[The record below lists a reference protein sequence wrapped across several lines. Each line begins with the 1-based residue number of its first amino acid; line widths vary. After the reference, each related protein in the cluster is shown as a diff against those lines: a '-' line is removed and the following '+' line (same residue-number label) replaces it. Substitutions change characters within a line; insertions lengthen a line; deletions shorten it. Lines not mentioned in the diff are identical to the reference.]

1 MGEQKG
7 RTVKNSNF
15 SAGSF
20 IHINNCGYYENQK
33 LPPKM
38 VRPKG
43 RMDYHLILIDKGT
56 MFFSLNQ
63 KMLKLTKNDFLIYA
77 PNTPQLYFFEQDT
90 LYNFYWI
97 HFSGYYIREL
107 LSLCKLNTERSYH
120 VNNACAFII
129 KDAIK
134 QITSE
139 LQTKNYNYE
148 IIASSMLYALF
159 ARLPRYM
166 KDSNADSYIKG
177 IVEQFDKDF
186 TTINNINVYA
196 RHLGIST
203 THFIRVFKKYTSL
216 TPKQYIQKAR
226 LEKAKSLILNTDMK
240 IHEIALECGFE
251 SPLYFSR
258 LFHKYFGVPPTKF

>member
-15 SAGSF
+15 SADSF

-33 LPPKM
+33 LPPKT

-56 MFFSLNQ
+56 TYFSLNQ
-63 KMLKLTKNDFLIYA
+63 KMVKLTKNDFLIYA

-107 LSLCKLNTERSYH
+107 LSLCKLNTDRSYH

-134 QITSE
+134 QITGE

-166 KDSNADSYIKG
+166 KDSNTDGYIKG
-177 IVEQFDKDF
+177 IVE
-186 TTINNINVYA
+186 
-196 RHLGIST
+196 
-203 THFIRVFKKYTSL
+203 
-216 TPKQYIQKAR
+216 
-226 LEKAKSLILNTDMK
+226 
-240 IHEIALECGFE
+240 
-251 SPLYFSR
+251 
-258 LFHKYFGVPPTKF
+258 